1 MIKIKFSIL
10 AVMLMTA
17 LFSFSSCSDDDDTYL
32 PPNQDIINA
41 LNQLYPGVKNIEWE
55 QKGVYY
61 VADCWVG
68 NDELDVWFDA
78 NANWIM
84 TEMDIFF
91 ENLPTAVS
99 TAYQEG
105 NYANWV
111 IDDLTKLTF
120 PQKPEEFVFE
130 VQQGGQERALYYSE
144 YGGLLR
150 EKDISDTDNTH
161 WPDIS

>member
-32 PPNQDIINA
+32 PPNQAIINA

-84 TEMDIFF
+84 
-91 ENLPTAVS
+91 
-99 TAYQEG
+99 
-105 NYANWV
+105 V
-111 IDDLTKLTF
+111 IEDLTNLTF

-161 WPDIS
+161 WPDI

>member
-32 PPNQDIINA
+32 PPNQAIINA

-78 NANWIM
+78 NGQLDYDRNGYLFRESASCCQYC
-84 TEMDIFF
+84 
-91 ENLPTAVS
+91 VS
-99 TAYQEG
+99 GRKLRQLG
-105 NYANWV
+105 N
-111 IDDLTKLTF
+111 
-120 PQKPEEFVFE
+120 
-130 VQQGGQERALYYSE
+130 
-144 YGGLLR
+144 
-150 EKDISDTDNTH
+150 
-161 WPDIS
+161 